1 MLNNLHEGVLAF
13 DSSHEFKVD
22 LSFHSVYAR
31 KLCINGIVDKDRT
44 C

>member
-1 MLNNLHEGVLAF
+1 MLNNLHEGVVAF

-22 LSFHSVYAR
+22 MSFLTVYAL
-31 KLCINGIVDKDRT
+31 KLCINGIGDKDIT